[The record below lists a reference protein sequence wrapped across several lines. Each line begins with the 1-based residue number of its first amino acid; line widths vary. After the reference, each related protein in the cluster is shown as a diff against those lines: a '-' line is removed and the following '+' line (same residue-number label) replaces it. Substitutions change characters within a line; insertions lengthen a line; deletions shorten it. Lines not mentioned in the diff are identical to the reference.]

1 MFGSV
6 GVSELLIALVL
17 GIFWLIP
24 LVAAIWALIT
34 LHRIRAGI
42 DTMVAR
48 LESIERAV
56 RADKPPPSP
65 PL

>member
-1 MFGSV
+1 MNSV
-6 GVSELLIALVL
+6 GMPELFILLTM

-24 LVAAIWALIT
+24 LAAAVWALIT
-34 LHRIRAGI
+34 LHRIRGGI

-48 LESIERAV
+48 LESIERAL
-56 RADKPPPSP
+56 RADKPPPPP

>member
-1 MFGSV
+1 MNSV
-6 GVSELLIALVL
+6 GLPELFILITM

-34 LHRIRAGI
+34 LHRMRTGI

-48 LESIERAV
+48 LESIERAL
-56 RADKPPPSP
+56 RADKPPSP
-65 PL
+65 PPL